1 MVNEHEDGGTLLYL
15 FYYLLKD
22 TQKQLS
28 SLEELLQ
35 IMSMVGNDC
44 EQMTFHDWQIQLSS
58 NLVKSVLAM

>member
-1 MVNEHEDGGTLLYL
+1 MVNKHEDGGTLLYL

-35 IMSMVGNDC
+35 TMSMVGNGC
-44 EQMTFHDWQIQLSS
+44 KRMTFRDWQIQLSS
-58 NLVKSVLAM
+58 NLVKSLLAM